1 MVNLGAVARI
11 TASFSECRFAC
22 RSVMREDVSMA
33 IPMSSVG
40 LFAGIGG
47 VEEGLARA
55 GAAEAELLVE
65 NWDPAQAVLRA
76 RFPDAKL
83 EGDVTHVKSLPKVDL
98 LAAGFPCTDLSQ
110 AGRTAGIRGKASGLV
125 ARVFDLLESAD
136 PTWLM
141 FENVRNMLV
150 LDKGDAMRYLVGELE
165 DRHYR
170 WAYRLVDSRCTGVPQ
185 RRQRVIMLASRTEN
199 PADVLLADDAGE
211 PEDDYYEDIAFGFY
225 WTEGLT
231 GLGWARDAVPT
242 LKGGSSLG
250 IPSPPGVWVK
260 SAEPGRKLVVPSIEE
275 AEALQGFPRGWTS
288 AAETSRSNGPRWKL
302 VGNAVTVGVSQWVGS
317 RLISPGEH
325 DRDKGAL
332 VADGRWPYA
341 AWGEAGK
348 VHRADVSMWPVRLPY
363 RHLLGTVAHSA
374 AQPVSHRAAAG
385 FYSRMLRSGLRFD
398 EGFKLDVSEHV
409 EATR

>member
-1 MVNLGAVARI
+1 MGTPM
-11 TASFSECRFAC
+11 TA
-22 RSVMREDVSMA
+22 
-33 IPMSSVG
+33 VG

-47 VEEGLARA
+47 VEEGLARS

-65 NWDPAQAVLRA
+65 NWDPAQEVLRA

-83 EGDVTHVKSLPKVDL
+83 KGDVGDVKSLPKVDL

-125 ARVFDLLESAD
+125 TRVFDLLESAN

-141 FENVRNMLV
+141 IENVRNMLV
-150 LDKGDAMRYLVGELE
+150 LDKGDAMRYLVSELQ

-211 PEDDYYEDIAFGFY
+211 PAEDYYQDAAFGFY

-231 GLGWARDAVPT
+231 GLGWAKDAVPT
-242 LKGGSSLG
+242 LKGGSSVG
-250 IPSPPGVWVK
+250 IPSPPGIWIK
-260 SAEPGRKLVVPSIEE
+260 TADPGRKLITPSIEE
-275 AEALQGFPRGWTS
+275 AEELQGFSRGWTS
-288 AAETSRSNGPRWKL
+288 PADSTRSNGPRWKL

-325 DRDKGAL
+325 DRSRGAL
-332 VADGRWPYA
+332 AADGRWPHA
-341 AWGEAGK
+341 AWGDGGK
-348 VHRADVSMWPVRLPY
+348 VYRADVSMWPVRLPY
-363 RHLLGTVAHSA
+363 RHLLDIVSQGGAK
-374 AQPVSHRAAAG
+374 PVSHRGAAG

-398 EGFKLDVSEHV
+398 QEFKADVGEHV
-409 EATR
+409 EVTR